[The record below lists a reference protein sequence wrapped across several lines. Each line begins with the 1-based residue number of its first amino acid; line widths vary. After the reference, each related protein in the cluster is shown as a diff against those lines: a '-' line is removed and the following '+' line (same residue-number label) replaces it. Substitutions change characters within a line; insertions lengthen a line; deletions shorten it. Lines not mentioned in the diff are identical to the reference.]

1 MLNISLKKF
10 KTLKKNYKYF
20 MTKANWV
27 PPTNSS
33 LKIEPTYHEC
43 QQNMHVCVGMYVR
56 LFYLKKFNRLS
67 ALRLLQRAWD
77 QIYSGP
83 FAVCPFPELP
93 LSFLF
98 NYPLVGKVKKKT
110 QQKSSAK
117 LGSQVTCTLKC
128 YGGYTIYT
136 LYITVIKTTINIY

>member
-1 MLNISLKKF
+1 
-10 KTLKKNYKYF
+10 

-33 LKIEPTYHEC
+33 LKIEPTYHKC
-43 QQNMHVCVGMYVR
+43 QQSMHICVGMYVR

-98 NYPLVGKVKKKT
+98 NYPLVRKVKKKHNKKAVPNLVV
-110 QQKSSAK
+110 KSP
-117 LGSQVTCTLKC
+117 VH
-128 YGGYTIYT
+128 
-136 LYITVIKTTINIY
+136 